1 MPKRTITTPTVL
13 TSTRPF
19 SNAVRAGNGI
29 YVAGQLPVDREGNTI
44 GAGDVGAQTRQVL
57 TNIRALVEAAGG
69 TLQDVVKTTVYLT
82 DMANHGPMNEV
93 YREFFPSEFPARTTV
108 EVSALA
114 PAMKGEGRPFL
125 VEIDAV
131 AIVADHRGDE

>member
-1 MPKRTITTPTVL
+1 VPKQTLSAPGVL
-13 TSTRPF
+13 TSRRPF
-19 SNAVRAGNGI
+19 SNAVRAGNAV
-29 YVAGQLPVDREGNTI
+29 YVAGQLPVDGDGNTI

-69 TLQDVVKTTVYLT
+69 TLADVVKTTVYLT
-82 DMANHGPMNEV
+82 DISSHGPMNEV

-114 PAMKGEGRPFL
+114 PAMKGEGHPYL

-131 AIVADHRGDE
+131 AIVGDRQGD